1 MKNLSVVTATPKKDD
16 EAAEDYS
23 KPPAKIK
30 RDAFLYLEPAKNT
43 ANFAQCGT
51 CTFFVPAH
59 ALNTARSGGEPSPKD
74 LCCLHGAKVGIE
86 AGYSCG
92 MYVPG
97 RPTPADLAAH
107 AAELRAGHPAA
118 VTPKESGLVERK
130 VRCEHCFFFDAKESE
145 CELFE
150 DLTTKMST
158 VFDLDESVEKG
169 ACCNAQTPTEKKKS
183 ATS

>member
-1 MKNLSVVTATPKKDD
+1 MNNLSVVTTKPRKDD
-16 EAAEDYS
+16 EVAEDYS
-23 KPPAKIK
+23 KPPKKIT

-51 CTFFVPAH
+51 CTFFVPAIEF
-59 ALNTARSGGEPSPKD
+59 GKEEKKD
-74 LCCLHGAKVGIE
+74 RCCLHGPKVGIE

-92 MYVPG
+92 LYVPG
-97 RPTPADLAAH
+97 KPTPGDLAAH
-107 AAELRAGHPAA
+107 AAELRAGHQAA

-130 VRCEHCFFFDAKESE
+130 VRCENCYFYDSKESE

-150 DLTTKMST
+150 DLTAKMPT
-158 VFDLDESVEKG
+158 VFDLDESVEKN
-169 ACCNAQTPTEKKKS
+169 ACCNAQTKMEKKKS